1 MQSFTLES
9 VSVRHAQIS
18 VSAEAVQ
25 KRGEFMKR
33 KVVSMLLVMSMAA
46 MMFGCGGKDDAESSS
61 AAGSTPAA
69 ESTAGE
75 ETGSPVTLNVV
86 TTYAGEDSN
95 AGMFQS
101 YRDAWAAETGNTVND
116 SSATSDET
124 FKARVLADFETGAEP
139 DVLFFFNGV
148 DSNAFVESG
157 KVVSIDEIRE
167 VYPDY
172 AANMKDDMMGASPV
186 DGKNYSV
193 PVNGY
198 WEGLFVNKAVLEAAG
213 VEVPGA
219 DYTWDQFLE
228 DCQKI
233 VDAGYTPIA
242 ASLSTIPHYWFEFS
256 IYNFLSPAT
265 HNILPETA
273 DDAHGAA
280 WIDGLSDI
288 KDLYEKGYFPENTLS
303 ATDDETFQMF
313 LDGKAAFLIDGSW
326 KTGGIVNAFCD
337 EDGNITDQE
346 GLDNFTVSYVPGK
359 NDRKAT
365 DIIGGLSSGYFITR
379 KAWDDPEKR
388 EAAVSFVSY
397 MTSDEVVSAFAGV
410 SATALVN
417 GVQLDESTLN
427 TLQIAGLEMVTGAT
441 GMAGAVQDQI
451 PTEARVPLFDGMP
464 DLVTGTV
471 DIADAVAECLDLLY
485 AE

>member
-1 MQSFTLES
+1 
-9 VSVRHAQIS
+9 
-18 VSAEAVQ
+18 
-25 KRGEFMKR
+25 MKR

-46 MMFGCGGKDDAESSS
+46 AMFGCGAKEDA
-61 AAGSTPAA
+61 GTTPAA
-69 ESTAGE
+69 DGTPAASNSAETPAPTEES
-75 ETGSPVTLNVV
+75 SNPVTLNVV
-86 TTYAGEDSN
+86 TTYAGEDTN
-95 AGMFQS
+95 AGLFQS
-101 YRDAWAAETGNTVND
+101 YRDAWAKETGNTVND
-116 SSATSDET
+116 GSATSDET

-198 WEGLFVNKAVLEAAG
+198 WEGLYVNKAVLEAAG

-256 IYNFLSPAT
+256 IYNYLSPAT

-273 DDAHGAA
+273 DDAHATA
-280 WIDGLSDI
+280 WVDGLSDI

-337 EDGNITDQE
+337 EDGNIIDQE

-365 DIIGGLSSGYFITR
+365 DIIGGLSSGYYITR

-388 EAAVSFVSY
+388 AAAVSFISY
-397 MTSDEVVSAFAGV
+397 MTSDEVVSEFAGV

-427 TLQIAGLEMVTGAT
+427 TLQLAGLDMVTGAT

-451 PTEARVPLFDGMP
+451 STEARVPLFDGMP

-471 DIADAVAECLDLLY
+471 EIPDAVAECLELLY

>member
-1 MQSFTLES
+1 
-9 VSVRHAQIS
+9 
-18 VSAEAVQ
+18 
-25 KRGEFMKR
+25 MKR
-33 KVVSMLLVMSMAA
+33 KVVSMLLVLSMA
-46 MMFGCGGKDDAESSS
+46 MTMFGCGKKDNNNKESSS
-61 AAGSTPAA
+61 AAGSSQAQT
-69 ESTAGE
+69 ESNDGGE
-75 ETGSPVTLNVV
+75 ENSSVTLNVV
-86 TTYAGEDSN
+86 TTYAGEDTN
-95 AGMFQS
+95 AALFQS
-101 YRDAWAAETGNTVND
+101 YRDAWAEETGNTVND
-116 SSATSDET
+116 GSATSDET

-157 KVVSIDEIRE
+157 KVVSIDEIRKE
-167 VYPDY
+167 YPDY

-198 WEGLFVNKAVLEAAG
+198 WEGLFINKSVLEAAG
-213 VEVPGA
+213 VEVPGT
-219 DYTWDQFLE
+219 DYTWEQFLA

-256 IYNFLSPAT
+256 IYNYLTPAT

-273 DDAHGAA
+273 DDDHAAA
-280 WIDGLSDI
+280 WVDGLSDI
-288 KDLYEKGYFPENTLS
+288 KDLYEKGFFPENTLS

-337 EDGNITDQE
+337 EDGNVTDQE

-365 DIIGGLSSGYFITR
+365 DIIGGLSSGYYITK
-379 KAWDDPEKR
+379 KAWDDPAKR
-388 EAAVSFVSY
+388 EAAVSFVTY

-427 TLQIAGLEMVTGAT
+427 TLQIAGLDMVTGAT

-464 DLVTGTV
+464 DLVTDTV
-471 DIADAVAECLDLLY
+471 KIPDAVAECLDILY